1 MSKPSRIVGLDVA
14 RSLAIIGMIVIH
26 MASLLWSTKVIL
38 SGLPAS
44 LFAVI
49 AGVTMMIIGRNYTS
63 TTFLR
68 LIARGALII
77 LIGLA
82 LLPVG
87 GQIQVVLIVM
97 GLVMILVSW
106 MPALG
111 TWWRLGLFI
120 AATIAATIVYAPI
133 ELPQIYPLLA
143 WIAYFIGGML
153 LFDVYLRDRLQR
165 TPDANSTPH
174 TRLSWIVTAISVVI
188 AGIGIYFRFDPNIPS
203 WLSFT
208 GHTGV
213 LGEVILAVAVA
224 AVVIHLCL
232 IVGDHSRIVAYP
244 FAAMGTMS
252 LTIYILHILTAFYW
266 QQKVALHSTVSAIGF
281 IVFFLIA
288 ASLWKKFVGQG
299 PAEKLVATTIK
310 AIVPSQKGN

>member
-1 MSKPSRIVGLDVA
+1 MSKPSRIVGLDIA
-14 RSLAIIGMIVIH
+14 RSLAIIGMIIIH
-26 MASLLWSTKVIL
+26 MASLLWSTKVML
-38 SGLPAS
+38 SGLPSS
-44 LFAVI
+44 LFAII
-49 AGVTMMIIGRNYTS
+49 AGATMMIIGRNYS
-63 TTFLR
+63 TNTFLR
-68 LIARGALII
+68 LVARGALII

-87 GQIQVVLIVM
+87 GEIQVVLIVM

-111 TWWRLGLFI
+111 TWWRLALFI
-120 AATIAATIVYAPI
+120 AATIAATVAYAPVA
-133 ELPQIYPLLA
+133 LPQVYPLLA

-153 LFDVYLRDRLQR
+153 LFDVYLRGRLQR
-165 TPDANSTPH
+165 DSASKTSTN
-174 TRLSWIVTAISVVI
+174 TRLSWIVTGISVVI
-188 AGIGIYFRFDPNIPS
+188 ATIGMYYRFDPNIPS

-213 LGEVILAVAVA
+213 FGEIILSVAVA

-266 QQKVALHSTVSAIGF
+266 QQNIALHSTLSATGF
-281 IVFFLIA
+281 IVFFLVA

-310 AIVPSQKGN
+310 AIVPSEKGK

>member
-14 RSLAIIGMIVIH
+14 RSLAIIGMITIH
-26 MASLLWSTKVIL
+26 MASLLWSTKVML

-44 LFAVI
+44 LFAII
-49 AGVTMMIIGRNYTS
+49 AGATMMIIGRNYTS
-63 TTFLR
+63 TAFLR

-120 AATIAATIVYAPI
+120 AATIAATVVYAPVD
-133 ELPQIYPLLA
+133 LLIYPLLA

-153 LFDVYLRDRLQR
+153 LFDVYLRGRLQR
-165 TPDANSTPH
+165 DSGSNTSTN
-174 TRLSWIVTAISVVI
+174 TRLSWIVTAISAVI
-188 AGIGIYFRFDPNIPS
+188 TIIGLYYRFDPNIPS
-203 WLSFT
+203 WLRFT

-213 LGEVILAVAVA
+213 AGEIILSVAVA
-224 AVVIHLCL
+224 AVVIHLCVL
-232 IVGDHSRIVAYP
+232 IGNLSSTLVYP

-252 LTIYILHILTAFYW
+252 LTVYILHILTAFYW
-266 QQKVALHSTVSAIGF
+266 QQNVALHSTLSAIGF
-281 IVFFLIA
+281 IVFFLVA
-288 ASLWKKFVGQG
+288 ATLWKKFVGQG
-299 PAEKLVATTIK
+299 PAEKLVATAIK
-310 AIVPSQKGN
+310 AIVPSKKGK

>member
-14 RSLAIIGMIVIH
+14 RSLAIIGMITIH

-44 LFAVI
+44 LFAII
-49 AGVTMMIIGRNYTS
+49 AGATMMIIGRNYTS

-87 GQIQVVLIVM
+87 GEIQVVLIVM

-111 TWWRLGLFI
+111 TWWRLALFI
-120 AATIAATIVYAPI
+120 AATIAATVVYAPI

-143 WIAYFIGGML
+143 WIAYFTGGML
-153 LFDVYLRDRLQR
+153 LFDVYLRGRLQR
-165 TPDANSTPH
+165 NPATNATTN
-174 TRLSWIVTAISVVI
+174 TRLTWIVTAISVVI
-188 AGIGIYFRFDPNIPS
+188 TGIGMYFRFDPNIPS

-213 LGEVILAVAVA
+213 LGEIILSVAVA

-232 IVGDHSRIVAYP
+232 IVGDHSRIAVYP
-244 FAAMGTMS
+244 FAAM
-252 LTIYILHILTAFYW
+252 
-266 QQKVALHSTVSAIGF
+266 
-281 IVFFLIA
+281 
-288 ASLWKKFVGQG
+288 
-299 PAEKLVATTIK
+299 
-310 AIVPSQKGN
+310 

>member
-1 MSKPSRIVGLDVA
+1 
-14 RSLAIIGMIVIH
+14 
-26 MASLLWSTKVIL
+26 
-38 SGLPAS
+38 
-44 LFAVI
+44 
-49 AGVTMMIIGRNYTS
+49 MMIIGRNYTS

-68 LIARGALII
+68 LIARGALIM

-87 GQIQVVLIVM
+87 GQIQVVLVVM

-153 LFDVYLRDRLQR
+153 LFDVYLRGRLQR
-165 TPDANSTPH
+165 NPDVNSNPN
-174 TRLSWIVTAISVVI
+174 TRLSWIITAISVVI
-188 AGIGIYFRFDPNIPS
+188 AGIGIYFRFDPDIPS

-213 LGEVILAVAVA
+213 VGEVILSVAVA

-266 QQKVALHSTVSAIGF
+266 QQNVVLHSTLSAIGF
-281 IVFFLIA
+281 IVFFLVA
-288 ASLWKKFVGQG
+288 ASLWKKFAGQG

-310 AIVPSQKGN
+310 AIVPSRKGN

>member
-14 RSLAIIGMIVIH
+14 RSLAIIGMITIH
-26 MASLLWSTKVIL
+26 MASLLWSTKVML

-44 LFAVI
+44 LFAII
-49 AGVTMMIIGRNYTS
+49 AGATMMIIGRNYTS
-63 TTFLR
+63 TAFLR

-106 MPALG
+106 IPALG

-120 AATIAATIVYAPI
+120 AATIAATVVYAPVD
-133 ELPQIYPLLA
+133 LLIYPLLA

-153 LFDVYLRDRLQR
+153 LFDVYLRGRLQR
-165 TPDANSTPH
+165 DSGSNTSTN
-174 TRLSWIVTAISVVI
+174 TRLSWIVTAISAVI
-188 AGIGIYFRFDPNIPS
+188 TIIGLYYRFDPNIPS
-203 WLSFT
+203 WLRFT

-213 LGEVILAVAVA
+213 AGEIILSVAVA
-224 AVVIHLCL
+224 AVVIHLCVL
-232 IVGDHSRIVAYP
+232 IGNLSLTLVYP

-252 LTIYILHILTAFYW
+252 LTVYILHILTAFYW
-266 QQKVALHSTVSAIGF
+266 QQNVALHSTLSAIGF
-281 IVFFLIA
+281 IVFFLVA
-288 ASLWKKFVGQG
+288 ATLWKKFVGQG
-299 PAEKLVATTIK
+299 PAEKLVATAIK
-310 AIVPSQKGN
+310 AIVPSKKGK

>member
-44 LFAVI
+44 LFAII
-49 AGVTMMIIGRNYTS
+49 AGATMMIIGRNYTS
-63 TTFLR
+63 ATFLR

-120 AATIAATIVYAPI
+120 AATIAATIVYAPH
-133 ELPQIYPLLA
+133 
-143 WIAYFIGGML
+143 
-153 LFDVYLRDRLQR
+153 R
-165 TPDANSTPH
+165 TATD
-174 TRLSWIVTAISVVI
+174 L
-188 AGIGIYFRFDPNIPS
+188 
-203 WLSFT
+203 
-208 GHTGV
+208 
-213 LGEVILAVAVA
+213 
-224 AVVIHLCL
+224 
-232 IVGDHSRIVAYP
+232 
-244 FAAMGTMS
+244 
-252 LTIYILHILTAFYW
+252 
-266 QQKVALHSTVSAIGF
+266 SAIGMDC
-281 IVFFLIA
+281 ILHRWH
-288 ASLWKKFVGQG
+288 ASFRCV
-299 PAEKLVATTIK
+299 PARPTT
-310 AIVPSQKGN
+310 AQPR

>member
-1 MSKPSRIVGLDVA
+1 
-14 RSLAIIGMIVIH
+14 
-26 MASLLWSTKVIL
+26 
-38 SGLPAS
+38 
-44 LFAVI
+44 
-49 AGVTMMIIGRNYTS
+49 
-63 TTFLR
+63 
-68 LIARGALII
+68 
-77 LIGLA
+77 GLA

-111 TWWRLGLFI
+111 TWWRLALFI
-120 AATIAATIVYAPI
+120 ATTIAATIVYAPI

-153 LFDVYLRDRLQR
+153 LFDVYLRGRLQR

-266 QQKVALHSTVSAIGF
+266 QQNVALHSTVSAIGF

>member
-26 MASLLWSTKVIL
+26 MASLLWSTKVML

-44 LFAVI
+44 LFAII
-49 AGVTMMIIGRNYTS
+49 AGATMMIIGRNYTS

-87 GQIQVVLIVM
+87 GEIQVVLIVM
-97 GLVMILVSW
+97 GVVMMLVSW
-106 MPALG
+106 IPALG
-111 TWWRLGLFI
+111 TWWRLVLFI
-120 AATIAATIVYAPI
+120 AATTAATIVYAPI

-153 LFDVYLRDRLQR
+153 LFDVYLRGRLQR
-165 TPDANSTPH
+165 DRTANTTTN

-188 AGIGIYFRFDPNIPS
+188 AGIGMYFRFDPNIPS

-213 LGEVILAVAVA
+213 AGEIILSVAVA

-232 IVGDHSRIVAYP
+232 IVGDHSRIMVYP

-266 QQKVALHSTVSAIGF
+266 QQNVALHSTVSAIGF